1 MKTEDF
7 MNEVTVES
15 LNKELKSKFG
25 QTVDVSKYSK
35 EQLETYSKNIGAKL
49 EAFETKNKF
58 NDTLESNEYQKALLI
73 KKLVETAIN
82 QYIESPMEDADDLG
96 EDLVD
101 VDESDED
108 VARDFAEAN
117 ADDNIDD
124 DPSAGTDVK
133 PNQGPKT
140 DSKTLTALRLAMADP
155 KNAQLARMAIEKIM
169 AGRPLNKQQIDAF
182 KDAMQSMMAPFLTTQ
197 GVQRLKAVKK
207 ALPQTGNSLAAG
219 SYESAEKT
227 GTVIKEGEEDKAA
240 VIMAAKDMVDR
251 FTAFLEDVAEMSA
264 EGLLELSDSIRD
276 EMGQEQAESFTNA
289 VAPALEQTIE
299 QLKSAREAITGGVGV
314 LTGEGAPADTIGSE
328 PAVDEPMPGD
338 DDIAPVDE
346 PADDEFSA
354 SEPATGGE
362 EPLGREK
369 RESVEQRRAK
379 LEESTRIFS
388 TLSK

>member
-1 MKTEDF
+1 